1 MEKKKIILKKEKK
14 KSGIQKL
21 LKDRDKRYI
30 TMLIL
35 MIPFIIALIIF
46 ATIATKEAKSLIN
59 LAKGDTKAE
68 TKPENIIESVDYI
81 LRDNP
86 TDLQRQYF
94 DELKEAIEGEEPA
107 DDTTIAGLVAKN
119 YIADFYTW
127 TNKNGQY
134 DVGGLYYVYDGE
146 FENGDHYKENIFL
159 KARDGFYKYISAYGT
174 QYGKENLLEVENVD
188 IVSCQKMSSP
198 YVISEHD
205 SYKQDSEGEWY
216 DYRVNN
222 SYDWYLV
229 KLNWSYKDT
238 TKLNLSQYATS
249 INLAVIKRGN
259 RFEIV
264 EASENNI
271 NARTGSETNSTVE
284 TTEDTETTTTSES

>member
-1 MEKKKIILKKEKK
+1 MEKKKIVLKKEKK

-30 TMLIL
+30 VMLVL
-35 MIPFIIALIIF
+35 MLPFIIALIIF
-46 ATIATKEAKSLIN
+46 STIAVKEAKSLIN

-107 DDTTIAGLVAKN
+107 DDATIAGLVAKN

-229 KLNWSYKDT
+229 KLKWSYKDT

>member
-1 MEKKKIILKKEKK
+1 MEKKKNVLKKEKK

-30 TMLIL
+30 VMLVMML
-35 MIPFIIALIIF
+35 PFIIALIIF
-46 ATIATKEAKSLIN
+46 SIIASREAKTLIN

-68 TKPENIIESVDYI
+68 TKPENFIESMDYI

-107 DDTTIAGLVAKN
+107 DDATIAGLVAKN

-229 KLNWSYKDT
+229 KLKWSYKDT

>member
-1 MEKKKIILKKEKK
+1 MEKKKIVLKKEKK

-30 TMLIL
+30 VMLVL
-35 MIPFIIALIIF
+35 MLPFIIALIIF
-46 ATIATKEAKSLIN
+46 SIIASREAKTLIN

-68 TKPENIIESVDYI
+68 TKPENIIESMDYI

-86 TDLQRQYF
+86 TELQRQYF
-94 DELKEAIEGEEPA
+94 DELKEAIEGAEPA
-107 DDTTIAGLVAKN
+107 DDATIAGLVAKN

-134 DVGGLYYVYDGE
+134 DIGGFYYLYDGE
-146 FENGDHYKENIFL
+146 YENGDHYKENIFL
-159 KARDGFYKYISAYGT
+159 KARNGFYKYISVYGT

-188 IVSCQKMSSP
+188 IISCQKTSSP
-198 YVISEHD
+198 YYINEHIENRMD
-205 SYKQDSEGEWY
+205 ENGEWY
-216 DYRVNN
+216 DYRETKG
-222 SYDWYLV
+222 YDCYIV
-229 KLNWSYKDT
+229 KANWSYKDT
-238 TKLNLSQYATS
+238 TKLNLSQFATS

-284 TTEDTETTTTSES
+284 TTENTETTTASES

>member
-1 MEKKKIILKKEKK
+1 MEKKKIVLKKEKK

-30 TMLIL
+30 VMLML
-35 MIPFIIALIIF
+35 MLPFIIALIIF
-46 ATIATKEAKSLIN
+46 SIVATNEAKTLIN

-68 TKPENIIESVDYI
+68 TKPENIIESMDYI

-94 DELKEAIEGEEPA
+94 DELKEAIEGAEPA
-107 DDTTIAGLVAKN
+107 DDETIAGLVAKN
-119 YIADFYTW
+119 YVADFYTW

-134 DVGGLYYVYDGE
+134 DIGGFYYIYNGE
-146 FENGDHYKENIFL
+146 FKNGDHYRENSFL
-159 KARDGFYKYISAYGT
+159 KARNGFYKYISTYAT
-174 QYGKENLLEVENVD
+174 KYGKENLLEVENVE
-188 IVSCQKMSSP
+188 ISSCQKMSQQ
-198 YVISEHD
+198 YQISEHLE
-205 SYKQDSEGEWY
+205 YRQDSEGEWY
-216 DYRVNN
+216 DYREIN

-229 KLNWSYKDT
+229 KANWTYKENTSLD
-238 TKLNLSQYATS
+238 LSKFAKS
-249 INLAVIKRGN
+249 INLAIIKKNG

-271 NARTGSETNSTVE
+271 NARTESETNSTVE